1 MYKSATFRIFQ
12 LQWSLDITK
21 GLGHGKEEYPSQS
34 NELLNW
40 SEFKLW

>member
-1 MYKSATFRIFQ
+1 MYKSATF
-12 LQWSLDITK
+12 ITK